1 LIRPN
6 PIRRSWRIT
15 RPVKAAGLG
24 IVVLVGVAAAG
35 CGGGAR
41 QAAPVASHSVVGSA
55 FVRQQK
61 GSQAAG
67 SAVLGSG
74 KTAVSVR
81 ALPNGRF
88 GLMVV
93 LENRTHKQLVLQDV
107 HAVVPQG
114 SFVRPLG
121 VHLSP
126 YFQCKPNCSR
136 HFVMR
141 GPFGAERT
149 ASVPVR
155 PTHAAEAQLDFAVA
169 GCGALQR
176 AVTTPITQAIA
187 TYRDPSGTTFR
198 QTIALASSRLQL
210 SGHAACKA

>member
-1 LIRPN
+1 M
-6 PIRRSWRIT
+6 
-15 RPVKAAGLG
+15 KAAGLG
-24 IVVLVGVAAAG
+24 ILVLVGVVAAG
-35 CGGGAR
+35 CGGSR
-41 QAAPVASHSVVGSA
+41 QADPFASHSAVETG

-67 SAVLGSG
+67 SAVLRSG

-81 ALPNGRF
+81 ATPNGTF
-88 GLMVV
+88 GVMLV
-93 LENRTHKQLVLQDV
+93 LRNRTHKQLVLQDV
-107 HAVVPQG
+107 HAVVPHG

-141 GPFGAERT
+141 GPFGAEHT

-155 PTHAAEAQLDFAVA
+155 PTHAAEAQLDFAIA
-169 GCGALQR
+169 GCGALR
-176 AVTTPITQAIA
+176 NAVRTPITQAIA
-187 TYRDPSGTTFR
+187 TYRDPRGTTFQ
-198 QTIALASSRLQL
+198 QTIELQSSQVQL
-210 SGHAACKA
+210 SGLTACKA